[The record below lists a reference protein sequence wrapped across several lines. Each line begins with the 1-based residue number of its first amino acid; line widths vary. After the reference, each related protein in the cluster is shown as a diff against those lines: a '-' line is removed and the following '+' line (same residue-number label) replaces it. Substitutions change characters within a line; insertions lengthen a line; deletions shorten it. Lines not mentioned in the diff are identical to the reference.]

1 MNDLGGT
8 VPNRRNQT
16 LIRLALLAVV
26 CAGLWFLLPRPPELA
41 RLPEIIGNANL
52 GLLGLMLLML
62 CGISCLRALRLH
74 IILQSGLPFGH
85 TFHITNIG
93 PMANSLL
100 PLRAGEFCMAALL
113 ARHLPGGGAEALSKL
128 LADRLLDLLSVG
140 AFFMATMLLIP
151 AGHAVQ
157 GNTGTVM
164 STALAL
170 GGIVALLTLI
180 IMAGPR
186 LAELIRSLGLRLGRN
201 LDPLAATL
209 LAGVEGLRSLFRKG
223 IFTRVVAL
231 SLAIWLLV
239 ALAFLT
245 GMLMLGLPGDFA
257 CAVLAMCFTIAGL
270 VTVPA
275 PAGVGST
282 HGAIVIALT
291 LFSIPFEQA
300 LAFAIIYHALTTG
313 LNILLGLVGLKVLK
327 LDFRGLKRLATTG
340 RGGAGREPAGE

>member
-1 MNDLGGT
+1 MNDLEGT
-8 VPNRRNQT
+8 VANRRNRALVQ
-16 LIRLALLAVV
+16 LALLAVF

-52 GLLGLMLLML
+52 GLLALTLLL
-62 CGISCLRALRLH
+62 LSGISGLRALRLH
-74 IILQSGLPFGH
+74 IILQSGLPFLH
-85 TFHITNIG
+85 TFHISNIG
-93 PMANSLL
+93 PMTNSLL

-113 ARHLPGGGAEALSKL
+113 ARHLHGGGAEALSKL
-128 LADRLLDLLSVG
+128 LADRLLDLLAVG
-140 AFFMATMLLIP
+140 AFFVATMLLIP

-170 GGIVALLTLI
+170 GGIVALLALI
-180 IMAGPR
+180 IMGGPW
-186 LAELIRSLGLRLGRN
+186 LAVCIRSLGRRLGRN

-209 LAGVEGLRSLFRKG
+209 LAGVEGLRSLFSKG

-239 ALAFLT
+239 ALTFLT
-245 GMLMLGLPGDFA
+245 SMLMLGLPGNFS

-282 HGAIVIALT
+282 HGAIIIALT

-300 LAFAIIYHALTTG
+300 LAFAIIYHALTTA
-313 LNILLGLVGLKVLK
+313 LNILLGLVGLKAFK
-327 LDFRGLKRLATTG
+327 LDFRGLKRLATSGST
-340 RGGAGREPAGE
+340 GAGQEPRGE